1 MRGTKDRQGEAY
13 LELGLKSANMA
24 AYALKAACIHS
35 LKAAYALKALCIH
48 SLKAAYALKA

>member
-24 AYALKAACIHS
+24 AYALKASCIHS
-35 LKAAYALKALCIH
+35 LKAAYALK
-48 SLKAAYALKA
+48 S